1 MHNKIV
7 SSLLVFVL
15 CFSMIACTVDQALAD
30 INVVL
35 QMANAL
41 APAVAL
47 VSPPDAV
54 LLGAFITTATA
65 GINLIKQ
72 DYDTW
77 KASGAT
83 TDLQKLQ
90 AAITT
95 FNNNLP
101 AELAAA
107 HVQSPAAIKT
117 VTAWD
122 AVITSTLSA
131 VLALLPQLTS
141 ANSLKAKAAIAASSP
156 VPLTPEG
163 LQARWSAEICG
174 GEAKCSKLVV
184 YHKHSLPI
192 RVLSLGIAK

>member
-1 MHNKIV
+1 MKNKILSSILAV
-7 SSLLVFVL
+7 SL
-15 CFSMIACTVDQALAD
+15 CFAMVACTVDQALAD

-54 LLGAFITTATA
+54 LLGAFVATATA
-65 GINLIKQ
+65 GLNVIKQ

-77 KASGAT
+77 KASNST

-95 FNNNLP
+95 FNANLP
-101 AELAAA
+101 AELAAV
-107 HVQSPAAIKT
+107 HVQSPAAVKT

-141 ANSLKAKAAIAASSP
+141 ASSLKEKAKIAASSP

-163 LQARWSAEICG
+163 IQARWTSEVCG

-184 YHKHSLPI
+184 YHQHSKFTRI
-192 RVLSLGIAK
+192 VTLGIAK